1 MAFSMGNND
10 ERGLEFQASTIETI
24 DAAIHNYVKELN
36 LHAGTNKGFVPVP
49 VIWVGAERT
58 YQVKNDLTLRDS
70 EGLLKLPLITLER
83 KEIEKNPSK
92 SPLPANVPEYGK
104 GGYIRVRRRIKQD
117 KTTAFK
123 NAQNLKK
130 QGGNDDVGSDDKE
143 YLLQRKLP
151 NRIARM
157 FDTRPVSAKGKVVF
171 ETVFVPVPVY
181 VNVKY
186 EIHIRAEYQQ
196 QMNQLLTPFI
206 SGNRQGRNHKYFTL
220 MHDNHMFEGF
230 IENSFSNDNN
240 AAKLDEEERIFNSVV
255 SVSILGYLIGADDN
269 ENVNLAKT
277 YENVVELKISR
288 ERVALE
294 DEFDR
299 TNPAGTNPFY
309 KE

>member
-269 ENVNLAKT
+269 ENANLAKT